1 VNGHSFAIVCN
12 VDCSL
17 KNNPLISGCI
27 RMDLAEGFRNHREK
41 IINKWVEYAL
51 STYISSGFFVKE
63 RDQFANPVGGNIR
76 EALNRLFPLLVGGAD
91 SSKLIGPLE
100 QIMSIRSVQEFSP
113 SQAVAPLNAIKHITR
128 EIFAADKERRHLVQ
142 ELYDFEFAVDL
153 AVLAAFDIYM
163 QFRERLYQVRI
174 AEIKSGSHILTDSR
188 CPSKLL
194 PEDKKVLKQVNGI

>member
-1 VNGHSFAIVCN
+1 
-12 VDCSL
+12 
-17 KNNPLISGCI
+17 
-27 RMDLAEGFRNHREK
+27 MDLAEGFRNHREK

-51 STYISSGFFVKE
+51 STYISSGFFIKE

-76 EALNRLFPLLVGGAD
+76 EALNRLFPLLVGEAE
-91 SSKLIGPLE
+91 SSELIAPLE

-194 PEDKKVLKQVNGI
+194 SEDNKRVLKQVNGI